1 MYKNNSGIKAK
12 SKINFI
18 NQTTVINKGIVGVK
32 NPLLFLYEA
41 VVCKLQKMKPIIKI
55 LTFILLF
62 GLNSCEFNNEQ
73 QEYAEMLIEKIEIFK
88 QVNNRLPKDVSELG
102 LTEKMDS
109 PAFYQIQTDST
120 YMVWYGLSVG
130 ESKVYRSS
138 TKKWT
143 EEG

>member
-1 MYKNNSGIKAK
+1 M
-12 SKINFI
+12 
-18 NQTTVINKGIVGVK
+18 
-32 NPLLFLYEA
+32 
-41 VVCKLQKMKPIIKI
+41 CKLQKMKPIIKI

-73 QEYAEMLIEKIEIFK
+73 QEYAEMLIEKIETFK

-109 PAFYQIQTDST
+109 PAFYQVQPDST

-138 TKKWT
+138 TKKWN

>member
-1 MYKNNSGIKAK
+1 
-12 SKINFI
+12 
-18 NQTTVINKGIVGVK
+18 
-32 NPLLFLYEA
+32 
-41 VVCKLQKMKPIIKI
+41 MKPIIKI

-62 GLNSCEFNNEQ
+62 GLNSCEFKNEQ
-73 QEYAEMLIEKIEIFK
+73 HEYAEMLIEKIETFK
-88 QVNNRLPKDVSELG
+88 QVNNRLPKDVSQLG

>member
-1 MYKNNSGIKAK
+1 
-12 SKINFI
+12 
-18 NQTTVINKGIVGVK
+18 
-32 NPLLFLYEA
+32 
-41 VVCKLQKMKPIIKI
+41 MKRIIKI
-55 LTFILLF
+55 FTLVLLF
-62 GLNSCEFNNEQ
+62 GLYSCEFNNER
-73 QEYAEMLIEKIEIFK
+73 QEYAEMLIENIETFK
-88 QVNNRLPKDVSELG
+88 TKYNRLPKDVSELR

-130 ESKVYRSS
+130 ESKVYRSA

>member
-1 MYKNNSGIKAK
+1 
-12 SKINFI
+12 
-18 NQTTVINKGIVGVK
+18 
-32 NPLLFLYEA
+32 
-41 VVCKLQKMKPIIKI
+41 MKPIIKI

-73 QEYAEMLIEKIEIFK
+73 QEYAEMLIEKVETFK
-88 QVNNRLPKDVSELG
+88 KENNRLPKDVSELG

>member
-1 MYKNNSGIKAK
+1 
-12 SKINFI
+12 
-18 NQTTVINKGIVGVK
+18 
-32 NPLLFLYEA
+32 
-41 VVCKLQKMKPIIKI
+41 MKPIIKI
-55 LTFILLF
+55 LTIVLLF
-62 GLNSCEFNNEQ
+62 GLYSCEFNNER
-73 QEYAEMLIEKIEIFK
+73 QEYAEMLIEKVETFK
-88 QVNNRLPKDVSELG
+88 KENNRLPKDVSELG

-109 PAFYQIQTDST
+109 PAFYQMQTDST